1 MQCGDFYSMW
11 RLLCSMET
19 WMQYRDFYPERFL
32 SSVETFMQ
40 YGGCNPAKRLLVS
53 EIFTKCEDF
62 YPV

>member
-1 MQCGDFYSMW
+1 
-11 RLLCSMET
+11 
-19 WMQYRDFYPERFL
+19 MQYRDFYPERFL

-53 EIFTKCEDF
+53 EIFTKCGDF